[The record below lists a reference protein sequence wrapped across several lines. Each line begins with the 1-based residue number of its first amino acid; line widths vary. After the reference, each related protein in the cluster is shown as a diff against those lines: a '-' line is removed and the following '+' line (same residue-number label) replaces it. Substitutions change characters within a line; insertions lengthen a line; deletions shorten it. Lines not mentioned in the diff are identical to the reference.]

1 MVTVYIGESHACNV
15 EAIDA
20 SKWTRICPGKSFI
33 MPRRD
38 AGNAAEH
45 TAANCI
51 GRTQRRREL

>member
-1 MVTVYIGESHACNV
+1 ME
-15 EAIDA
+15 ELDA
-20 SKWTRICPGKSFI
+20 SKLTKVCPGRSFI

-51 GRTQRRREL
+51 NRTQRRREL